1 MRTIIHAKCIDEKVR
16 LALYGMLEYSATKL
30 FPRRMKYVSIK
41 LHLKHYDYE
50 GEALI
55 EEGTKTKNPRNF
67 KIVIDPYRIEKDD
80 WGRELNYSEW
90 VCKILRTLAHEMVH
104 VKQWAKGEM
113 YEYVKSGLIRFH
125 KTKFDADNINY
136 WDYPWEI
143 EAFGKQLG
151 LFVRFCED
159 AGIADQDNMQEGVK

>member
-1 MRTIIHAKCIDEKVR
+1 MLLHIKGSNQYNRKLVYRATWWYAEKVMSKR
-16 LALYGMLEYSATKL
+16 LMSGLEISINLRKNLINKEDCEGTASWEDESNRPKEFTIELDVSYSI
-30 FPRRMKYVSIK
+30 R
-41 LHLKHYDYE
+41 D
-50 GEALI
+50 ALI
-55 EEGTKTKNPRNF
+55 
-67 KIVIDPYRIEKDD
+67 
-80 WGRELNYSEW
+80 
-90 VCKILRTLAHEMVH
+90 TLAHEMVH
-104 VKQWAKGEM
+104 IKQWAKGEM

-159 AGIADQDNMQEGVK
+159 AGIADQDDMQEGIK